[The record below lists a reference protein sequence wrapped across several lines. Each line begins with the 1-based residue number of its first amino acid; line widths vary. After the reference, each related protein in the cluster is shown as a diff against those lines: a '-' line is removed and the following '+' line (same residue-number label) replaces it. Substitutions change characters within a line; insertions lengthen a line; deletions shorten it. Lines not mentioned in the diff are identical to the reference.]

1 MNVLVVEDE
10 PKIQG
15 LFQARFENRGHQV
28 FTAESGEAAVAALGQ
43 QQVQL
48 VITDWSI
55 KGQITRQDLLTE
67 MKRLAP
73 QAPVIVVTGFSD
85 TEANEYLKM
94 GASGFMQKPINLTE
108 FDELVQK
115 VCPSYQPAS

>member
-10 PKIQG
+10 PKIQA
-15 LFQARFENRGHQV
+15 LFQVRFENRGHQV
-28 FTAESGEAAVAALGQ
+28 FTADSGEVAVAVLGQ

-55 KGQITRQDLLTE
+55 KGQITRQDLLAE
-67 MKRLAP
+67 IKRLAP
-73 QAPVIVVTGFSD
+73 QAPVIVVTGYSD
-85 TEANEYLKM
+85 TESNEYVKM
-94 GASGFMQKPINLTE
+94 GAAGFMQKPINLAE

-115 VCPSYQPAS
+115 VCGSSQSAA

>member
-10 PKIQG
+10 PKIQA

-28 FTAESGEAAVAALGQ
+28 FTADSGEAAVATLSQ
-43 QQVQL
+43 QQIQL

-55 KGQITRQDLLTE
+55 KGQITRGDLLAE
-67 MKRLAP
+67 IKRLAP
-73 QAPVIVVTGFSD
+73 QTPVIVVTGYSD
-85 TEANEYLKM
+85 SEANEYMKL

-115 VCPSYQPAS
+115 ICPSYQLAS